1 MEGNSLWSRYAEFH
15 RAQVS
20 SMDMDPVY
28 PVLKEIQAEKSR
40 ESAVWLTFL
49 HVAYYHMGSALKAWE
64 QFQEPM
70 LLSEEML
77 KLPCGTERRNHRKP
91 ERLKSHIESLV
102 EIADEYGGLANW
114 IDSYVSA
121 DPMWSW
127 SNLQVVLTAPW
138 GNGRWAAYKTSEML
152 WKVNGYRL
160 KAIDMGHEYSSGP
173 REGMKLLFPD
183 APTGSSPD
191 EVQYLDALGD
201 LIVEKLMSEGIE
213 ASVETVETSLC
224 DFHSMIKGR
233 YYTGIDIDHMQEQL
247 ISVPSGLTAAAFAA
261 RKKVLPNVY
270 LGELNGWVG
279 VRKEKKNEGRS

>member
-1 MEGNSLWSRYAEFH
+1 MKNHDIWDRYVKFH
-15 RAQVS
+15 KAQIA

-28 PVLKEIQAEKSR
+28 PVLKQLGSSVDKNS
-40 ESAVWLTFL
+40 SVWLTFL

-64 QFQEPM
+64 SHPTPEK
-70 LLSEEML
+70 LNKNLL
-77 KLPCGTERRNHRKP
+77 KLPCGIERRNHRKP
-91 ERLKSHIESLV
+91 ERLESHIDSLV
-102 EIADEYGGLANW
+102 QISNEYGGIDKW
-114 IDSYVSA
+114 IDTYISG
-121 DPMWSW
+121 DPRQSW
-127 SNLQVVLTAPW
+127 SNLQIVLTAPW

-160 KAIDMGHEYSSGP
+160 QATDMGHEYSSGP

-183 APTGSSPD
+183 APSGNSPE
-191 EVQYLDALGD
+191 EVQYLDALSD
-201 LIVEKLMSEGIE
+201 LLVERLQASGAE

-247 ISVPSGLTAAAFAA
+247 IEVPSGLTEKAFDA
-261 RKKVLPNVY
+261 RKLTLPNKY

-279 VRKEKKNEGRS
+279 VRRELKGGN